1 MKIYCSEINLAEP
14 NNIQIWVSKN
24 SDYGI
29 GISVIKDGKKI
40 DAKLFD
46 GDTEIQSSNSLDKYT
61 VFNMKS
67 ANKTESK
74 KLTVK
79 AGNQE
84 IKLFVN
90 TTDSDCAE
98 VTPPMPEMPESGLNE
113 EGVKELLTSG
123 NLESMSVEEITTGT
137 VNANTVNVSDTLDTN
152 YVNVHYTVTT
162 EETSTGNLTAWN
174 DVTVGNIVEASM
186 FHGSQFAPKYS
197 ETQDIV
203 NSAPYIVYE
212 KWYDENNDAHMEG
225 YFGGDWKADRL
236 TLDFG
241 VHAFDVTIK
250 NELRFTDYET
260 GEDIILTVNDI
271 KQLLQLI
278 NTGA

>member
-1 MKIYCSEINLAEP
+1 MKIYCSEINLAKP

-29 GISVIKDGKKI
+29 GISVIKDGEKI

-67 ANKTESK
+67 ANKTETK
-74 KLTVK
+74 NLTVK

-84 IKLFVN
+84 INLFVN

-98 VTPPMPEMPESGLNE
+98 VTPPMPEAGLNE

-123 NLESMSVEEITTGT
+123 NVENISATEITTSM
-137 VNANTVNVSDTLDTN
+137 VNASSSITTPAIAASESVDAG
-152 YVNVHYTVTT
+152 YVNV
-162 EETSTGNLTAWN
+162 WN
-174 DVTVGNIVEASM
+174 DVKVGNQVEAS
-186 FHGSQFAPKYS
+186 QFNGYYFSPPYTATEGIMNNAPTMTYQESWDGAGKALYGVMVG
-197 ETQDIV
+197 EWQVDHL
-203 NSAPYIVYE
+203 SA
-212 KWYDENNDAHMEG
+212 N
-225 YFGGDWKADRL
+225 
-236 TLDFG
+236 
-241 VHAFDVTIK
+241 FDVQAYDLK
-250 NELRFTDYET
+250 VGNALKFTDNDT
-260 GEDIILTVNDI
+260 GEDVILTVSDI

-278 NTGA
+278 NQGA

>member
-98 VTPPMPEMPESGLNE
+98 VTPPMPEMPEPGLNE

-123 NLESMSVEEITTGT
+123 NLEGMSVEEITTST
-137 VNANTVNVSDTLDTN
+137 VNANTVNVHDTLDAD
-152 YVNVHYTVTT
+152 YINVHHKVTT
-162 EETSTGNLTAWN
+162 EEASTGYLQVWN
-174 DVTVGNIVEASM
+174 DANIGNMVEASM
-186 FHGSQFAPKYS
+186 FNGSQFAPRYS
-197 ETQDIV
+197 DTAGIMNQ
-203 NSAPYIVYE
+203 SPYIAYE
-212 KWYDENNDAHMEG
+212 CFWDGDITKMHGHMAN
-225 YFGGDWKADRL
+225 DWKVDNL
-236 TLDFG
+236 TSDFLID
-241 VHAFDVTIK
+241 AYDVNIK
-250 NELRFTDYET
+250 NELSFTDYET
-260 GEDIILTVNDI
+260 GDRIVLTVNDI

>member
-1 MKIYCSEINLAEP
+1 MKIYCSEINLAKP

-46 GDTEIQSSNSLDKYT
+46 GNTEVTSSNSLDKYT

-67 ANKTESK
+67 ANKTETK

-98 VTPPMPEMPESGLNE
+98 FTPPMPEAGLNE
-113 EGVKELLTSG
+113 EGVKAVLSSG
-123 NLESMSVEEITTGT
+123 NVANISATEITTSMLNASASIT
-137 VNANTVNVSDTLDTN
+137 TPAIAVSQSVDTEQVNAGYVTVQ
-152 YVNVHYTVTT
+152 
-162 EETSTGNLTAWN
+162 N
-174 DVTVGNIVEASM
+174 DITVGNQVEASNYRGYN
-186 FHGSQFAPKYS
+186 FSPSYS
-197 ETQDIV
+197 ATEGIT
-203 NSAPYIVYE
+203 NSAPYIGFESAWDGMSTTMHGYMA
-212 KWYDENNDAHMEG
+212 NDWTVDH
-225 YFGGDWKADRL
+225 L
-236 TLDFG
+236 TSNFG
-241 VHAFDVTIK
+241 VEAFDVKIN

-260 GEDIILTVNDI
+260 GEDVILTINDI

-278 NTGA
+278 NK

>member
-1 MKIYCSEINLAEP
+1 MKIYCSEINLAKP

-29 GISVIKDGKKI
+29 GISVIKDGEQI

-74 KLTVK
+74 NLTVK

-98 VTPPMPEMPESGLNE
+98 VTPPMPEMPEPGLNE
-113 EGVKELLTSG
+113 EGVKAVLSSG
-123 NLESMSVEEITTGT
+123 NVETINASMLNASGSITTPVIAAYQAVQT
-137 VNANTVNVSDTLDTN
+137 EQVNAY
-152 YVNVHYTVTT
+152 YVNVM
-162 EETSTGNLTAWN
+162 N
-174 DVTVGNIVEASM
+174 DVTIGNSIGASIVQA
-186 FHGSQFAPKYS
+186 Y
-197 ETQDIV
+197 DISIN
-203 NSAPYIVYE
+203 NSLKFP
-212 KWYDENNDAHMEG
+212 DSG
-225 YFGGDWKADRL
+225 
-236 TLDFG
+236 
-241 VHAFDVTIK
+241 
-250 NELRFTDYET
+250 T
-260 GEDIILTVNDI
+260 GEEIVLTVNDI

-278 NTGA
+278 NK